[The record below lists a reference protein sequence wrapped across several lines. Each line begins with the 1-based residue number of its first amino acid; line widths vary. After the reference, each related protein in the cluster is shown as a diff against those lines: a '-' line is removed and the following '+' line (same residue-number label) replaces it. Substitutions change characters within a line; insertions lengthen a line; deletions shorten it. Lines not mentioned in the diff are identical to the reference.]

1 MVNALRSAAVPRNRD
16 TNRGIQ
22 GAVTRRRLRPRL
34 AERLAHTF
42 ARVVTTA
49 ELRNKLLFTLSL
61 IVVFRF
67 GANLPVP
74 GISEQNVRY
83 CSGLAGTSSSPLAGV
98 YAMLNVL
105 SGNALL
111 HVAVFAPGIM
121 PYITASIVV
130 QLLTQVIP
138 RLDKL
143 KREGQA
149 GTAKI
154 TQYTR
159 YLAVGLAV
167 LQSATY
173 VELARS
179 GNLFP
184 GTGCSA
190 VNHPLVP
197 HPTVITLVTMV
208 VTMVSGTAVVMWM
221 GELITD
227 RGIGNGMSVLIF
239 TSTISYVLG
248 QMEQIYLVKGRNYAL
263 LAVVVVAVV
272 IAFVVFIEQAQRR
285 VKVQY
290 TRRITGRRIYG
301 GTSTYIPVKV
311 NQAGVVPVIFASS
324 LLYVPQL
331 ALQLFGS
338 QAHPRAW
345 TRWIDTNL
353 TYTSPSRVYFVVYFA
368 LIVAFTFFYVSITFN
383 PTEIADNMRK
393 YGGFVP
399 GIRPGRPTAEYLSYV
414 LSRLTAPGSA
424 YLGALALFPVI
435 ALRLIGM
442 TDQLLSSGTSLLI
455 MVGVGL
461 DTVKQIESQLR
472 QHNYEGF
479 LR

>member
-1 MVNALRSAAVPRNRD
+1 VSA
-16 TNRGIQ
+16 
-22 GAVTRRRLRPRL
+22 RRPWPQL
-34 AERLAHTF
+34 AARLAHTF

-49 ELRNKLLFTLSL
+49 ELRKKLLFTMGL
-61 IVVFRF
+61 IVLFRF

-83 CSGLAGTSSSPLAGV
+83 CSGLASTSSSPVAGV

-111 HVAVFAPGIM
+111 HVAVFGVGIM
-121 PYITASIVV
+121 PYITASIIV

-138 RLDKL
+138 RLEKL
-143 KREGQA
+143 KQEGQA

-159 YLAVGLAV
+159 YLTIGLAV
-167 LQSATY
+167 LTSATY

-190 VNHPLVP
+190 ANHPLVP
-197 HPTVITLVTMV
+197 HPTAITLVTML
-208 VTMVSGTAVVMWM
+208 VTMVSGTSVIMWM

-239 TSTISYVLG
+239 TSTISVIFG
-248 QMEQIYLVKGRNYAL
+248 QIEQIYLTKGRADAL
-263 LAVVVVAVV
+263 LAVL
-272 IAFVVFIEQAQRR
+272 
-285 VKVQY
+285 
-290 TRRITGRRIYG
+290 
-301 GTSTYIPVKV
+301 V

-324 LLYVPQL
+324 LLYAPQL
-331 ALQLFGS
+331 AVLLFS
-338 QAHPRAW
+338 HQAHPQTW
-345 TRWIDTNL
+345 MRWIDSNL
-353 TYTSPSRVYFVVYFA
+353 SYSSPSRVYLVVYFA

-393 YGGFVP
+393 YGGLVP
-399 GIRPGRPTAEYLSYV
+399 GIRPGRPTAEHLSYV
-414 LSRLTAPGSA
+414 LSRLTAPGA
-424 YLGALALFPVI
+424 VYLGVLALFPMI

-442 TDQLLSSGTSLLI
+442 GDQLLSSGTSLLI

-461 DTVKQIESQLR
+461 DTLKQIESQLR

>member
-1 MVNALRSAAVPRNRD
+1 VSAR
-16 TNRGIQ
+16 
-22 GAVTRRRLRPRL
+22 RPRRTL
-34 AERLAHTF
+34 AARVAHTL

-49 ELRNKLLFTLSL
+49 DLRKKLLFSLGL
-61 IVVFRF
+61 IVLFRF

-83 CSGLAGTSSSPLAGV
+83 CSGLANASSSPVAGV
-98 YAMLNVL
+98 FAMLNVL

-111 HVAVFAPGIM
+111 HVAVFASGIT
-121 PYITASIVV
+121 PYITASIIV

-138 RLDKL
+138 RLEKL
-143 KREGQA
+143 KQEGQA

-159 YLAVGLAV
+159 YLTVGLAV

-190 VNHPLVP
+190 ANHPLVP
-197 HPTVITLVTMV
+197 HPTAITLVTML
-208 VTMVSGTAVVMWM
+208 VTMVSGTSVIMWM

-239 TSTISYVLG
+239 TSTIAVVFG
-248 QMEQIYLVKGRNYAL
+248 QMEQIYLTKGRFYTL
-263 LAVVVVAVV
+263 LAILVVVAV
-272 IAFVVFIEQAQRR
+272 IAFVVFIERAQRR
-285 VKVQY
+285 IPVQH
-290 TRRITGRRIYG
+290 TRRIVGRRMYG
-301 GTSTYIPVKV
+301 GSSTYIPVKV
-311 NQAGVVPVIFASS
+311 NQAGVVPVIFAAS

-331 ALQLFGS
+331 ATLVFS
-338 QAHPRAW
+338 NQAHPEAW
-345 TRWIDTNL
+345 ARWVDSNL
-353 TYTSPSRVYFVVYFA
+353 TFSSPSRVYFALYFT

-383 PTEIADNMRK
+383 PAEIADNMRK

-399 GIRPGRPTAEYLSYV
+399 GIRPGRPTAEHLSYV
-414 LSRLTAPGSA
+414 LSRLTAPGSV
-424 YLGALALFPVI
+424 YLGVLALFPMI
-435 ALRLIGM
+435 ALHLIGM
-442 TDQLLSSGTSLLI
+442 GEQMLVGGTSLLI

-461 DTVKQIESQLR
+461 DTLKQIESQLR

-479 LR
+479 LH

>member
-1 MVNALRSAAVPRNRD
+1 VSARRSRPKLAA
-16 TNRGIQ
+16 
-22 GAVTRRRLRPRL
+22 
-34 AERLAHTF
+34 RLAHTF
-42 ARVVTTA
+42 ARAVTTA
-49 ELRNKLLFTLSL
+49 ELRKKLLFTLGL
-61 IVVFRF
+61 IVLFRF

-74 GISEQNVRY
+74 GISEQNVQY
-83 CSGLAGTSSSPLAGV
+83 CSGLAKTSTSSVAGV

-105 SGNALL
+105 SGNALVHL
-111 HVAVFAPGIM
+111 AVFAAGIM
-121 PYITASIVV
+121 PYITASIIV

-138 RLDKL
+138 RLEKL
-143 KREGQA
+143 KQEGRA

-159 YLAVGLAV
+159 YLTVGLAV

-184 GTGCSA
+184 GSGCSA
-190 VNHPLVP
+190 ANHPLVP
-197 HPTVITLVTMV
+197 HPTAITLATMLI
-208 VTMVSGTAVVMWM
+208 TMVSGTSVVMWM

-239 TSTISYVLG
+239 TSTISVIFG
-248 QMEQIYLVKGRNYAL
+248 QMEQIYLTKGRLYEM
-263 LAVVVVAVV
+263 LAILVVLVV
-272 IAFVVFIEQAQRR
+272 IAFVVFIERAQRR
-285 VKVQY
+285 IPVQY
-290 TRRITGRRIYG
+290 TRRITGRRVYG

-331 ALQLFGS
+331 AGPLFS
-338 QAHPRAW
+338 DQAHPRAW
-345 TRWIDTNL
+345 VRWIDSNL
-353 TYTSPSRVYFVVYFA
+353 SYTSPSRVYLVVYFA

-383 PTEIADNMRK
+383 PAEIADNMRK

-399 GIRPGRPTAEYLSYV
+399 GIRPGRPTTDYLSYV
-414 LSRLTAPGSA
+414 LSRLTAPGA
-424 YLGALALFPVI
+424 VYLGALALFPLI
-435 ALRLIGM
+435 ALERIGM
-442 TDQLLSSGTSLLI
+442 GDQVLSSGTSLLI

>member
-1 MVNALRSAAVPRNRD
+1 MTARRSRRQLAA
-16 TNRGIQ
+16 
-22 GAVTRRRLRPRL
+22 
-34 AERLAHTF
+34 RLAHTF
-42 ARVVTTA
+42 ARVVTTT
-49 ELRNKLLFTLSL
+49 ELRKKLLFTLGL
-61 IVVFRF
+61 IVLFRF

-74 GISEQNVRY
+74 GISEQNVQY
-83 CSGLAGTSSSPLAGV
+83 CSGLASTSSSPVAGV

-105 SGNALL
+105 TGNALL
-111 HVAVFAPGIM
+111 HVAVFAVGIM
-121 PYITASIVV
+121 PYITASIIV

-138 RLDKL
+138 RLEKL
-143 KREGQA
+143 KQEGQA

-159 YLAVGLAV
+159 YLTVCLAV
-167 LQSATY
+167 PPSATY
-173 VELARS
+173 VALARS

-190 VNHPLVP
+190 ANHPLVP
-197 HPTVITLVTMV
+197 HPTAITLVTMM
-208 VTMVSGTAVVMWM
+208 VTMMSGAAVVMWM

-239 TSTISYVLG
+239 TSTISVIFG
-248 QMEQIYLVKGRNYAL
+248 QLEQIYLAKGRFDAL
-263 LAVVVVAVV
+263 LAVLVALVV
-272 IAFVVFIEQAQRR
+272 ITFVVFIERAQRR
-285 VKVQY
+285 IPVQY
-290 TRRITGRRIYG
+290 TRQIVGRRTYG

-331 ALQLFGS
+331 AVLFFS
-338 QAHPRAW
+338 RQAHPQAW
-345 TRWIDTNL
+345 VRWIDSNL
-353 TYTSPSRVYFVVYFA
+353 TYSSPSRVYLVVYFA

-393 YGGFVP
+393 YGGLVP
-399 GIRPGRPTAEYLSYV
+399 GIRPGRPTAEHLSYV
-414 LSRLTAPGSA
+414 LSRLTAPGA
-424 YLGALALFPVI
+424 VYLGVLALFPMI

-442 TDQLLSSGTSLLI
+442 GDQLLSSGTSLLI

-461 DTVKQIESQLR
+461 DTLKQIESQLR

>member
-1 MVNALRSAAVPRNRD
+1 VSA
-16 TNRGIQ
+16 
-22 GAVTRRRLRPRL
+22 RRPWPQL
-34 AERLAHTF
+34 AARLAHTF

-49 ELRNKLLFTLSL
+49 ELRKKLLFTMGL
-61 IVVFRF
+61 IVLFRF

-83 CSGLAGTSSSPLAGV
+83 CSGLASTSSSPVAGV

-111 HVAVFAPGIM
+111 HVAVFGVGIM
-121 PYITASIVV
+121 PYITASIIV

-138 RLDKL
+138 RLEKL
-143 KREGQA
+143 KQEGQA

-159 YLAVGLAV
+159 YLTIGLAV
-167 LQSATY
+167 LTSATY

-190 VNHPLVP
+190 ANHPLVP
-197 HPTVITLVTMV
+197 HPTAITLVTML
-208 VTMVSGTAVVMWM
+208 VTMVSGTSVIMWM

-239 TSTISYVLG
+239 TSTISVIFG
-248 QMEQIYLVKGRNYAL
+248 QIEQIYLTKGRADAL
-263 LAVVVVAVV
+263 LAVLVVLVV
-272 IAFVVFIEQAQRR
+272 ITFVVFIERAQRR
-285 VKVQY
+285 IPVQY
-290 TRRITGRRIYG
+290 TRRIIGRRMYG

-324 LLYVPQL
+324 LLYAPQL
-331 ALQLFGS
+331 AVLLFS
-338 QAHPRAW
+338 HQAHPPTW
-345 TRWIDTNL
+345 MRWMDSNL
-353 TYTSPSRVYFVVYFA
+353 SYSSPSRVYLVVYFA

-399 GIRPGRPTAEYLSYV
+399 GIRPGRPTAEHLSYV
-414 LSRLTAPGSA
+414 LSRLTAPGSV
-424 YLGALALFPVI
+424 YLGVLALFPMI
-435 ALRLIGM
+435 ALDQIGIGG
-442 TDQLLSSGTSLLI
+442 QLLAGGTSLLI

>member
-1 MVNALRSAAVPRNRD
+1 MTARRSRRQLAA
-16 TNRGIQ
+16 
-22 GAVTRRRLRPRL
+22 
-34 AERLAHTF
+34 RLAHTF
-42 ARVVTTA
+42 ARVVTTT
-49 ELRNKLLFTLSL
+49 ELRKKLLFTLAL
-61 IVVFRF
+61 IVLFRF

-74 GISEQNVRY
+74 GISEQNVQY
-83 CSGLAGTSSSPLAGV
+83 CSGLASTSSSPVAGV

-105 SGNALL
+105 TGNALL
-111 HVAVFAPGIM
+111 HVAVFAVGIM
-121 PYITASIVV
+121 PYITASIIV

-138 RLDKL
+138 RLEKL
-143 KREGQA
+143 KQEGQA

-159 YLAVGLAV
+159 YLTVCLAV
-167 LQSATY
+167 PPAATY
-173 VELARS
+173 VALARS

-190 VNHPLVP
+190 ANHPLVP
-197 HPTVITLVTMV
+197 HPTAITLVTMM
-208 VTMVSGTAVVMWM
+208 VTMVSGASVVMWM

-239 TSTISYVLG
+239 TSTISVIFG
-248 QMEQIYLVKGRNYAL
+248 QLEQIYLVKGRFYAL
-263 LAVVVVAVV
+263 LAVLVVPVV
-272 IAFVVFIEQAQRR
+272 ITFVVFIEQAQRR
-285 VKVQY
+285 IPVQY
-290 TRRITGRRIYG
+290 TRRVVGRRTYG

-331 ALQLFGS
+331 AVPLVS
-338 QAHPRAW
+338 DQAHPQAW
-345 TRWIDTNL
+345 VRWIDSNL
-353 TYTSPSRVYFVVYFA
+353 TYSSPSRVYLVVYFA

-399 GIRPGRPTAEYLSYV
+399 GIRPGRPTAEHLRYV
-414 LSRLTAPGSA
+414 LSRLTAPGA
-424 YLGALALFPVI
+424 VYLGVLALFPMI

-442 TDQLLSSGTSLLI
+442 NGQLLASGTSLLI

>member
-1 MVNALRSAAVPRNRD
+1 VSAH
-16 TNRGIQ
+16 RGRRTL
-22 GAVTRRRLRPRL
+22 AARVTS
-34 AERLAHTF
+34 TF
-42 ARVVTTA
+42 AQAMTTPD
-49 ELRNKLLFTLSL
+49 LRKKLLFSLSL
-61 IVVFRF
+61 IVLFRL

-83 CSGLAGTSSSPLAGV
+83 CSGLASTSTSPVAGV
-98 YAMLNVL
+98 FAMINVL

-111 HVAVFAPGIM
+111 HLAVFAAGIM
-121 PYITASIVV
+121 PYITASIIV

-138 RLDKL
+138 RLEKL
-143 KREGQA
+143 KQEGQA

-159 YLAVGLAV
+159 YLTVGLAV

-190 VNHPLVP
+190 TNHPLVP
-197 HPTVITLVTMV
+197 HPTAITLVTML
-208 VTMVSGTAVVMWM
+208 VTMVSGTSVIMWM

-239 TSTISYVLG
+239 TSTIAVLFG
-248 QMEQIYLVKGRNYAL
+248 QFEQIYLIKGRFYTL
-263 LAVVVVAVV
+263 LAVLVLLVV
-272 IAFVVFIEQAQRR
+272 IVFVVFIERAQRR
-285 VKVQY
+285 IPVQY
-290 TRRITGRRIYG
+290 TRRIAGRRMYG
-301 GTSTYIPVKV
+301 GAVSTSGTYIPVKV

-324 LLYVPQL
+324 MLYVPQL
-331 ALQLFGS
+331 ATLLFS
-338 QAHPRAW
+338 NQAHPNAW
-345 TRWIDTNL
+345 ARWIDSNL
-353 TYTSPSRVYFVVYFA
+353 SYSSPSRVYFALYFT

-383 PTEIADNMRK
+383 PTEVADNMRK

-399 GIRPGRPTAEYLSYV
+399 GIRPGRPTTEHLSYV
-414 LSRLTAPGSA
+414 LSRLTAPGA
-424 YLGALALFPVI
+424 VYLGMLALFPMI
-435 ALRLIGM
+435 ALHSIGM
-442 TDQLLSSGTSLLI
+442 SDQLLVGGTSLLI

-461 DTVKQIESQLR
+461 DTVKQIESQVR
-472 QHNYEGF
+472 QHSYEGF